1 MKKVLIMEDE
11 ASIRNFVVINLQRVG
26 HEVVEAA
33 TGDQALE
40 ILQQNPDIS
49 VAILDITVP
58 GIDGFEVC
66 RWIRAAERP
75 IGVIMLTS
83 RTQEMDKVTGLM
95 TGVDE
100 YLAKP
105 FSPAE
110 LTAKVNVL
118 FNRLKKEEEAEETL
132 SDGPLLLNIHNHCLD
147 KNGVRIRL
155 TQPEFEILKLFMS
168 NSGKVFSREEIK
180 DMIWTEKQEKDLAIV
195 DINIRRLRIKIEE
208 DAANPKYIN
217 TVWGCGYKWKN

>member
-11 ASIRNFVVINLQRVG
+11 ASVRSFVVINLQRAG
-26 HEVVEAA
+26 HEVIETG
-33 TGDQALE
+33 TGDEALE
-40 ILQQNPDIS
+40 ILQKNPDIR

-75 IGVIMLTS
+75 IGVIMLTA

-100 YLAKP
+100 YLPKP

-118 FNRLKKEEEAEETL
+118 FNRLKKEEEADETL
-132 SDGPLLLNIHNHCLD
+132 SDGPFLMNICNHSLD
-147 KNGVRIRL
+147 KNGKRIRL
-155 TQPEFEILKLFMS
+155 TQPEYGIMKLFMS
-168 NSGKVFSREEIK
+168 NPGKVFSREEIRGQ
-180 DMIWTEKQEKDLAIV
+180 IWGEKHESGLTIV

-208 DAANPKYIN
+208 DAANPQYIN